1 MYKSRIR
8 SFGKCVMY
16 AAILIAVLIL
26 TALVITK
33 IAMCPLNDAL
43 FMEGIL
49 FIMLGVF
56 SSIGGNPIGLSFQ
69 VMEQNNAQYLAKVD
83 KENFELE
90 KKNEESPKIE
100 TTISISTT
108 MISLVI
114 AGVVCI
120 LINCII

>member
-49 FIMLGVF
+49 
-56 SSIGGNPIGLSFQ
+56 S
-69 VMEQNNAQYLAKVD
+69 
-83 KENFELE
+83 
-90 KKNEESPKIE
+90 
-100 TTISISTT
+100 
-108 MISLVI
+108 
-114 AGVVCI
+114 C
-120 LINCII
+120 

>member
-1 MYKSRIR
+1 
-8 SFGKCVMY
+8 
-16 AAILIAVLIL
+16 
-26 TALVITK
+26 
-33 IAMCPLNDAL
+33 MCPLNDVL

-56 SSIGGNPIGLSFQ
+56 SSIGGNSIGLSFQ

-83 KENFELE
+83 NENFELE

>member
-49 FIMLGVF
+49 
-56 SSIGGNPIGLSFQ
+56 SIGGNPIGLSFQ

-83 KENFELE
+83 NENFELE

>member
-56 SSIGGNPIGLSFQ
+56 FFYRRESYWIIISSNGTKQ
-69 VMEQNNAQYLAKVD
+69 C
-83 KENFELE
+83 
-90 KKNEESPKIE
+90 
-100 TTISISTT
+100 TIFS
-108 MISLVI
+108 
-114 AGVVCI
+114 
-120 LINCII
+120 

>member
-1 MYKSRIR
+1 MYKSMIR
-8 SFGKCVMY
+8 SFGKCMLY
-16 AAILIAVLIL
+16 AVILSAVLIL

-33 IAMCPLNDAL
+33 TAMCPLNDVL

-49 FIMLGVF
+49 FVMLGIF

-69 VMEQNNAQYLAKVD
+69 VTEQNNAQYLAKFD
-83 KENFELE
+83 NESFELE
-90 KKNEESPKIE
+90 KKNEELPKIE
-100 TTISISTT
+100 TTINISTT

-120 LINCII
+120 LINYII

>member
-33 IAMCPLNDAL
+33 AVMYPLNDVL

-49 FIMLGVF
+49 FIMLGIF

-69 VMEQNNAQYLAKVD
+69 VMEQNNAQYLAKFD
-83 KENFELE
+83 NENFELE
-90 KKNEESPKIE
+90 KKNGESPKIE
-100 TTISISTT
+100 TTINVSTT

-114 AGVVCI
+114 SGVVCI